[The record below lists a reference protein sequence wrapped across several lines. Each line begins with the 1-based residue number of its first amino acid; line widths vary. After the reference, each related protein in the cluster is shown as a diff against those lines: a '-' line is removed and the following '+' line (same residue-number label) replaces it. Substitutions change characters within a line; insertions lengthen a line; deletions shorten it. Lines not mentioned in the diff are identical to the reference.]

1 MSDMSGSPRI
11 PTVDLRPWLDGG
23 EDDRRAIAR
32 TVDSALQTAGFLLVT
47 GHGVDAELRG
57 GVREAARRFFALPA
71 DVKRAYEAK
80 VGGRGWLGPGA
91 EANGYSEGT
100 ETPPDLKESLTFATH
115 EPFDDP
121 VVNAEWYAPNVW
133 PAEVPELRTLAEEY
147 LARMADLEKELL
159 ALLGYALGLERD
171 FFSRHM
177 DHPTYGFNINWYP
190 GTEVLGEPEPG
201 QFRIG
206 PHTDFGT
213 VTILDRQA
221 GKGGLQVYTDEGGW
235 QDAPFDPAAFT
246 INIGDLM
253 ARWTG
258 DRWRSG
264 RHRVLPPPTDAP
276 AEELMSLVYFGE
288 CTPGTTVESVPPP
301 VGRVAYPPV
310 DSHVYLREK
319 LDAITVG

>member
-1 MSDMSGSPRI
+1 MSDPRI
-11 PTVDLRPWLDGG
+11 PTIDLRPWRDGDA
-23 EDDRRAIAR
+23 EARAGLAR
-32 TVDSALQTAGFLLVT
+32 TVDQALRTAGFLLVT
-47 GHGVDAELRG
+47 GHGVDPGLCARI
-57 GVREAARRFFALPA
+57 RTAARGFFLLPD
-71 DVKRAYEAK
+71 DVKRRYEAK

-91 EANGYSEGT
+91 EANAYAEGT
-100 ETPPDLKESLTFATH
+100 ETPPDLKESLTFATD

-133 PAEVPELRTLAEEY
+133 PAEAPGLRPLCEEY
-147 LARMADLEKELL
+147 LGHMAGLEKQLL
-159 ALLGYALGLERD
+159 SLLGYALGLEPD

-190 GTEVLGEPEPG
+190 GTEVVGEAEPG

-221 GKGGLQVYTDEGGW
+221 GKGGLQVYTDAGGW
-235 QDAPFDPAAFT
+235 EDAPYDPAAFT
-246 INIGDLM
+246 INIGDLL

-264 RHRVLPPPTDAP
+264 RHRVLPPPADAP

-288 CTPGTTVESVPPP
+288 CTPGTLVESVPAP

-319 LDAITVG
+319 LDSITVG

>member
-1 MSDMSGSPRI
+1 MNDPRI
-11 PTVDLRPWLDGG
+11 PTIDLAPWLDGDA
-23 EDDRRAIAR
+23 ERRAALAR
-32 TVDSALQTAGFLLVT
+32 TVDQALRSAGFLLVT
-47 GHGVDAELRG
+47 GHGVDPGLRRAI
-57 GVREAARRFFALPA
+57 REAARRFFVLPA
-71 DVKRAYEAK
+71 EAKRAYEAK

-91 EANGYSEGT
+91 EANGYAEGT

-121 VVNAEWYAPNVW
+121 AVNAEWYAPNVW
-133 PAEVPELRTLAEEY
+133 PAEVPELRPLCEEY
-147 LARMADLEKELL
+147 LARMAELEKELL
-159 ALLGYALGLERD
+159 TLLGHALGLETD

-190 GTEVLGEPEPG
+190 GTEVVGEPEPG

-213 VTILDRQA
+213 VTILDRQT
-221 GKGGLQVYTDEGGW
+221 GKGGLQVYTDEDGW
-235 QDAPFDPAAFT
+235 QDAPWDPAALT

-253 ARWTG
+253 AHWTG

-264 RHRVLPPPTDAP
+264 RHRVLPPPADAP
-276 AEELMSLVYFGE
+276 GEELMSLVYFGE
-288 CTPGTTVESVPPP
+288 CTPGTRVESVPAP

-319 LDAITVG
+319 LNSITVES